1 MPTRQERSYFF
12 DRHVSDVVLRLL
24 LVTLMVPCLSISWV
38 CWTRF
43 DATLEGLFQR
53 NIQLQVQLILKRN
66 TKTGFSQET
75 LFQKIEQDRLRD
87 GRGVLS
93 YPDYLRQHVDDKDPD
108 YFAFTALILLH
119 KVAMYLI
126 AAVFTL
132 LTLFLLYLT
141 LISYGS
147 GAFRWRL
154 NRWLFRFF
162 NTDRDATAP
171 REAVT
176 GLSPLQRVLFD
187 ECLRRAWDTTS
198 GEFLFVEHEFY
209 RLLHPSGDVEATAL
223 NALHRAVSDLI
234 EQLHVFEFVR
244 GGDHVTREYRLVA
257 PVKDKVT
264 TAEVEI
270 DGTPRVV
277 YKAGV
282 FQIHPRLFA
291 ALRPHYGFVTDL
303 DHRAAA
309 VDHEHHPY
317 AYALYAV
324 LAWYRSAVTEGRCR
338 ELVRSGL
345 LTLSLGRLLAEAGI
359 PLPEGSIRDFLADVH
374 ADLDHMVTRKLIDS
388 WEVRE
393 GGVPLVRDWFE
404 SVRAFTYD
412 PDRRTYTTAADVVA
426 TKIYGFEM
434 GLPQRPQL
442 PEHHEVKRL
451 PPGSGDGGLGVVH
464 VPPAPE
470 QAPAHGDGEE
480 AGEDERG
487 GDAADESRETAQPGA
502 QGGQGHGEAEGP
514 EHHEDRGPDGA
525 PSPVEGGRDDEGNAQ
540 ETDAERRDP

>member
-24 LVTLMVPCLSISWV
+24 LVVLLVPCFSISWV

-93 YPDYLRQHVDDKDPD
+93 YPDYLRQHVDEKDPD

-132 LTLFLLYLT
+132 LTLFLLYLI
-141 LISYGS
+141 LVSYGS

-154 NRWLFRFF
+154 HRWLFRFF

-176 GLSPLQRVLFD
+176 GLAPVQRVLFD

-198 GEFLFVEHEFY
+198 GEFLYVEHEFY
-209 RLLHPSGDVEATAL
+209 RLLHPAGDTDPDKL
-223 NALHRAVSDLI
+223 TALHRAFSDLI
-234 EQLHVFEFVR
+234 EHLHVFEFIR
-244 GGDHVTREYRLVA
+244 GADRVTREYRLVA

-270 DGTPRVV
+270 DGTSRTV

-291 ALRPHYGFVTDL
+291 ALRPHCAFVTTL
-303 DHRAAA
+303 DPHAAA
-309 VDHEHHPY
+309 VDHEHHPH
-317 AYALYAV
+317 AYALYTV
-324 LAWYRSAVTEGRCR
+324 LASYRCLVTEGRYR

-345 LTLSLGRLLAEAGI
+345 LPLSLGRLLAEAGVAI
-359 PLPEGSIRDFLADVH
+359 PEDRIRDFLADLH
-374 ADLDHMVTRKLIDS
+374 ADLDHMVARKLVDS

-442 PEHHEVKRL
+442 PERQELKRL
-451 PPGSGDGGLGVVH
+451 PPGSGDGGLGVLH

-470 QAPAHGDGEE
+470 QAPAHGHGEE
-480 AGEDERG
+480 AREDERG
-487 GDAADESRETAQPGA
+487 SHAGDEPGEAAQPSS
-502 QGGQGHGEAEGP
+502 QGGQGNGEAEGP
-514 EHHEDRGPDGA
+514 EHHEDRGPEGA
-525 PSPVEGGRDDEGNAQ
+525 AGPVEGGRDDEGNAQ
-540 ETDAERRDP
+540 EADAQRRDP